1 MSQPAVKP
9 EHRFDALIAAARRA
23 LKIERKALDRLI
35 VELDGEL
42 GNALARA
49 IDLIRAARGRTILS
63 GIGKSGHIARK
74 IAATLA
80 STGTPAYFVH
90 PAEASHGDLGMIT
103 ADDVLLVLS
112 NSGESPEL
120 KDLLN
125 YSRRFAIPLI
135 AMTARKAGSL
145 AQAADVVLCMP
156 QAEEACSIGLAPT
169 SSTTMQLALGDA
181 IAMSLLEDRGF
192 DARRF
197 KDFHPGG
204 KLGAALKHVREIMH
218 HGAAMPLCDER
229 TPMSHALLIMTEK
242 SLGCLGVLDADGRL
256 NGIITDGDLRRHM
269 SSDLLELTAGN
280 IMTTTPKTMAPEE
293 LAADALNLMN
303 TLKITSVFVVED
315 GRPTGVVHIHDL
327 LRLGIA

>member
-1 MSQPAVKP
+1 VTQPALKSELRRTV
-9 EHRFDALIAAARRA
+9 LLAAARRA
-23 LKIERKALDRLI
+23 LAVERSALDRLI
-35 VELDGEL
+35 GELDGDL
-42 GNALARA
+42 GNTFERA
-49 IDLIRAARGRTILS
+49 IDVMRAARGRVIVS

-103 ADDVLLVLS
+103 AEDVLLVLS

-125 YSRRFAIPLI
+125 YCRRFAIQVI
-135 AMTARKAGSL
+135 AMTARSTSSL
-145 AQAADVVLCMP
+145 AAASDFVLCIP

-181 IAMSLLEDRGF
+181 LAVSLLEDKGF

-204 KLGAALKHVREIMH
+204 KLGAALTHVREIMH
-218 HGAAMPLCDER
+218 RGTAVPLCDKA
-229 TPMSHALLIMTEK
+229 TPMSQALLIMTEK
-242 SLGCLGVLDADGRL
+242 SLGCLGVVDHDGVL
-256 NGIITDGDLRRHM
+256 AGIITDGDLRRHM
-269 SSDLLELTAGN
+269 SPQLLGLRAGE
-280 IMTTTPKTMAPEE
+280 IMTPHPKSMAPDE
-293 LAADALNLMN
+293 LAADALKLMN
-303 TLKITSVFVVED
+303 AAKITSVFIIED
-315 GRPTGVVHIHDL
+315 GKPLGVVHIHDL